1 MLLFAPYEK
10 NSLKNDPVVSMLGK
24 WEIHYL
30 AFEGPQDCQKPPVI
44 VLGGAFQNFTSYR
57 FFTSDVLEFAPIIL
71 VDLPSLG
78 NNAQLAANLGLED
91 LADLLYYWLVQEGI
105 PKVSLMG
112 LSPQATVSGAN
123 WRVSTAALSSSN
135 QGSGS
140 PSSANCS
147 CYHSALR
154 P

>member
-57 FFTSDVLEFAPIIL
+57 F
-71 VDLPSLG
+71 LPVMYSKLR
-78 NNAQLAANLGLED
+78 
-91 LADLLYYWLVQEGI
+91 LLFWSIY
-105 PKVSLMG
+105 P
-112 LSPQATVSGAN
+112 
-123 WRVSTAALSSSN
+123 R
-135 QGSGS
+135 
-140 PSSANCS
+140 
-147 CYHSALR
+147 
-154 P
+154 